1 MHASNGIA
9 FNAVS
14 RRGGNECVTR
24 KICSH
29 VVRIK
34 LGLAKRLSL
43 GSLEARRD
51 WGHAQDYVGAMWT
64 MLQQDSPADYVI
76 ASGETHSVSEFFE
89 IAFDYVGLNPNQY
102 VVQDPALYRPTDV
115 SLLQVDTAKASNHF
129 GWKYTRTF
137 RSLVEEM
144 VDWDLRRY
152 RGELRD

>member
-1 MHASNGIA
+1 MLSLDDL
-9 FNAVS
+9 VS
-14 RRGGNECVTR
+14 RRDW
-24 KICSH
+24 S
-29 VVRIK
+29 
-34 LGLAKRLSL
+34 LAK
-43 GSLEARRD
+43 
-51 WGHAQDYVGAMWT
+51 DYVVAMWT
-64 MLQQDSPADYVI
+64 MVHHDSRADYVI
-76 ASGETHSVSEFFE
+76 ASGETHSVREFLE

-115 SLLQVDTAKASNHF
+115 SLLEGDTAKASKKF

>member
-1 MHASNGIA
+1 ASKWLSRNISSNVAGIMLERA
-9 FNAVS
+9 S
-14 RRGGNECVTR
+14 
-24 KICSH
+24 S
-29 VVRIK
+29 
-34 LGLAKRLSL
+34 LSL
-43 GSLEARRD
+43 GNLDAGRD
-51 WGHAQDYVGAMWT
+51 WGNAQDYVVAMWT
-64 MLQQDSPADYVI
+64 MLQQHSPADYVI
-76 ASGETHSVSEFFE
+76 ASEETHSVREFLE

-115 SLLQVDTAKASNHF
+115 SLLQGDTAKASKKF